1 MATLTAELMEQREQS
16 DACIDSTESRQ
27 KKAEGQQIEQNKQLL
42 IEKTRDMRAIYDE
55 LVAAGAI
62 ELSDEQ
68 LNEING
74 GHWWEKL
81 AELEKRTNKDT
92 SDTGNLSLY

>member
-1 MATLTAELMEQREQS
+1 MATLTAE
-16 DACIDSTESRQ
+16 
-27 KKAEGQQIEQNKQLL
+27 QIEQKKQQLKKL
-42 IEKTRDMRAIYDE
+42 DAEAKKLRDE

-81 AELEKRTNKDT
+81 AELEKRTNKHT

>member
-1 MATLTAELMEQREQS
+1 MSTLTAAQLEQ
-16 DACIDSTESRQ
+16 
-27 KKAEGQQIEQNKQLL
+27 KKQLL
-42 IEKTRDMRAIYDE
+42 AEKTRDMRAIYDE
-55 LVAAGAI
+55 LVAVGAI
-62 ELSDEQ
+62 ELTDDE

-81 AELEKRTNKDT
+81 AELEKRTNKHT

>member
-1 MATLTAELMEQREQS
+1 MKTEDNKKQEELT
-16 DACIDSTESRQ
+16 D
-27 KKAEGQQIEQNKQLL
+27 
-42 IEKTRDMRAIYDE
+42 DE
-55 LVAAGAI
+55 
-62 ELSDEQ
+62 

-81 AELEKRTNKDT
+81 AEFEKRTNKHT

>member
-1 MATLTAELMEQREQS
+1 MSTLTAAQLEQ
-16 DACIDSTESRQ
+16 
-27 KKAEGQQIEQNKQLL
+27 KKQLL
-42 IEKTRDMRAIYDE
+42 AEKTRDMRAIYDE

-74 GHWWEKL
+74 GSFWDKVKEQAKK
-81 AELEKRTNKDT
+81 AAKETT
-92 SDTGNLSLY
+92 DTGNLSLY